1 MVSVFLRCQ
10 PHLEFWFLTKC
21 PDHMNLIGV
30 LRDQAFHIMTSS
42 LVLKG
47 SRLMGFCG
55 PLGKTHTPIDIEYVV
70 FTLGQFLDLM
80 QVCIV
85 FVVVH

>member
-1 MVSVFLRCQ
+1 
-10 PHLEFWFLTKC
+10 
-21 PDHMNLIGV
+21 
-30 LRDQAFHIMTSS
+30 
-42 LVLKG
+42 
-47 SRLMGFCG
+47 MGFCG
-55 PLGKTHTPIDIEYVV
+55 PLGKTHTSIDIEYVV